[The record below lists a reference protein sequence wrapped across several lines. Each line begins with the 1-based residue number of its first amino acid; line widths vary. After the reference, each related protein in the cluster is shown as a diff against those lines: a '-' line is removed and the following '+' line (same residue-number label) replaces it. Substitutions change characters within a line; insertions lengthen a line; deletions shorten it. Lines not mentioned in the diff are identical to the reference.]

1 MEKSNIWKKLER
13 AKLNLGKVVKN
24 SRNPHFK
31 NTYADIN
38 AILKAVEPQLME
50 VGLLLLQPI
59 KNNCVVTQIIDV
71 DTGDSV
77 ESSMELP
84 MITDPQKMLSAV
96 TYYRRG
102 TIQSLLSLQ
111 AVDDDGNVASA
122 STVKKQPISD
132 DKFKRALKAI
142 KDGSYSIKQL
152 RESFELTKSQEE
164 QI

>member
-1 MEKSNIWKKLER
+1 MKPNIYSKLAT
-13 AKLNLGKVVKN
+13 AKMNIGKVVKN
-24 SRNPHFK
+24 SKNPHFK

-38 AILKAVEPQLME
+38 ALLDTVEPELME

-59 KNNCVVTQIIDV
+59 EDGKVVSKIIDV
-71 DTGDSV
+71 ETG
-77 ESSMELP
+77 ESISSALELP
-84 MITDPQKMLSAV
+84 LITDPQKVISAT
-96 TYYRRG
+96 TYYRRA